1 MRILQTTHLTKE
13 YGQDASLVKA
23 LDDGHAP
30 ATPYSSW
37 PSSAPPAPA
46 SPPC

>member
-23 LDDGHAP
+23 LDDVSLSVEA
-30 ATPYSSW
+30 W

>member
-23 LDDGHAP
+23 LDDVSLSVEAG
-30 ATPYSSW
+30 SSW